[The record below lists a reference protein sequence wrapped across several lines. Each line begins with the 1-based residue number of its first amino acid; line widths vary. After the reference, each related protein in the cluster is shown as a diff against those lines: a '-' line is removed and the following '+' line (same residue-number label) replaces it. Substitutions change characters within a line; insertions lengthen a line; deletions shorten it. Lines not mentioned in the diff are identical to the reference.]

1 MSDLPYLCDALRLY
15 LLVVSDNV
23 EYQMK
28 FMDIA
33 TGSDIAT
40 KSFVVSNYI
49 DGEKFLKWWFAD
61 YEKIY
66 EAILAIPD
74 KKSLI

>member
-15 LLVVSDNV
+15 FLVVSDNV

-33 TGSDIAT
+33 TNSDVAI
-40 KSFVVSNYI
+40 KSFVVSNQV
-49 DGEKFLKWWFAD
+49 DGEKFIKWWFAE
-61 YEKIY
+61 YSKIY
-66 EAILAIPD
+66 ETVLPLLNHD
-74 KKSLI
+74 KK

>member
-1 MSDLPYLCDALRLY
+1 MSDLPALCDALRLY

-33 TGSDIAT
+33 TQGDLAT
-40 KSFVVSNYI
+40 KFFVTSGYV
-49 DGEKFLKWWFAD
+49 DPEKFMKWWFMD
-61 YEKIY
+61 YEKIA
-66 EAILAIPD
+66 EAVLAAIAEKE
-74 KKSLI
+74 KK